1 MVPDGKRV
9 TVTLDAGTIERG
21 KSLGDGNLSRGVVKA
36 LQVGSGLE
44 SEANEVASAA
54 APVAPEATLD

>member
-9 TVTLDAGTIERG
+9 TVTLDTGTIERG
-21 KSLGDGNLSRGVVKA
+21 KALGDGNLSRGVVKA

-44 SEANEVASAA
+44 DK
-54 APVAPEATLD
+54 PVDNHNP